1 MKKFEHL
8 TESLDEVVKAKQ
20 LFEEIYYN
28 AAFPRSSMGSTE
40 GERGFSDVV
49 DPKIRGAVFN
59 LIKGLKDD
67 ESVVYSDDRKK
78 AEIVKT
84 REVPDY
90 ISRGYIVIHEEA
102 NVAPVPTNGQ
112 FSNSTASDKVSS
124 RDTLLFGKNRKELKN
139 YKGKKFKVSPH
150 IFRRFEEGHARYSRW
165 DSYIEE
171 EDDSPI
177 IDSIKKYSLRNPTK
191 PVVIENCESGE
202 VVILRR
208 RTNDSRLKHN
218 RSK

>member
-1 MKKFEHL
+1 MKKFERL
-8 TESLDEVVKAKQ
+8 TESLDEVVEAKKM
-20 LFEEIYYN
+20 FEEVYYH
-28 AAFPRSSMGSTE
+28 AAFPRSSMGSAE
-40 GERGFSDVV
+40 GERGFADMVE
-49 DPKIRGAVFN
+49 PKIRDAVLN
-59 LIKGLKDD
+59 LIKRSKED
-67 ESVVYSDDRKK
+67 ESVVYSDDRKH
-78 AEIVKT
+78 AEIIKT
-84 REVPDY
+84 NELPDY

-102 NVAPVPTNGQ
+102 NVAPVPTKGQ
-112 FSNSTASDKVSS
+112 FSNSSASDKVTS
-124 RDTLLFGKNRKELKN
+124 RDTLLFGKNKKEIKN

-150 IFRRFEEGHARYSRW
+150 IFRRFEEGHARYNRW

-208 RTNDSRLKHN
+208 RTNDARLKHN